1 MTINIHWIFYL
12 RKSAGKCLLAS
23 ITATLLGLGLA
34 APSVAQMQMA
44 GCADFTNRVLET
56 ARGTPSI
63 SSDVAVSNWQDNAA
77 CLFRYLNSI
86 EASAPLSG
94 ETISRLRVISGIL
107 RTMIE
112 LNPKEFRTVF
122 ESNVTYRSARMLV
135 LAASSSE
142 QVLRLN
148 ASFVLANIVNPSLTC
163 VIVDHLADPDLAR
176 SESGRNGRA
185 NLLGILRAM
194 ANWADPFTRA
204 LMREALAATASQIN
218 AETNVETAKSL
229 ILDLQKRLNL
239 PIRKPLQSSTGCEGY
254 MPQYAASAFENARRL
269 VEIANNALDRDS
281 AVVLDSIRSLTS
293 VAGGGNAPVAVTA
306 REVFWPLTRSASQSV
321 RLEAR
326 RAIRQA
332 YCYQERNTTREPA
345 GRYLVICHMSAE
357 LCERTR
363 GPNLREGIRQTSCV
377 LVQREAGFEDLEGDG
392 HDGALFRY
400 KPTAYAEPY
409 PTLPD

>member
-1 MTINIHWIFYL
+1 
-12 RKSAGKCLLAS
+12 
-23 ITATLLGLGLA
+23 
-34 APSVAQMQMA
+34 
-44 GCADFTNRVLET
+44 
-56 ARGTPSI
+56 
-63 SSDVAVSNWQDNAA
+63 
-77 CLFRYLNSI
+77 
-86 EASAPLSG
+86 
-94 ETISRLRVISGIL
+94 
-107 RTMIE
+107 
-112 LNPKEFRTVF
+112 
-122 ESNVTYRSARMLV
+122 
-135 LAASSSE
+135 
-142 QVLRLN
+142 
-148 ASFVLANIVNPSLTC
+148 
-163 VIVDHLADPDLAR
+163 
-176 SESGRNGRA
+176 
-185 NLLGILRAM
+185 
-194 ANWADPFTRA
+194 
-204 LMREALAATASQIN
+204 
-218 AETNVETAKSL
+218 
-229 ILDLQKRLNL
+229 
-239 PIRKPLQSSTGCEGY
+239 

-281 AVVLDSIRSLTS
+281 AVVLASIRSLTS

-306 REVFWPLTRSASQSV
+306 REVFWPLTRSASQSI